1 MWVGSIC
8 MISYEVSQSS
18 LSGPSETYS
27 NIPITA
33 CLHKCFRV
41 VVRPKYS
48 KYRNGNAN
56 VNCSMAGEL
65 PYLVRCTQEPL
76 PLYLYPLCQSL
87 YAFPMSYLCLPFVL
101 SVLDTRVPRW
111 FISTCPKFDLLSQ
124 NQNLWIYSS
133 GMPNAQPQGQPFA
146 CCRNKLELQLSRRL
160 LGVQALSPHVLTRP
174 KGNNF
179 EIIIGMTCYDIMLYQ
194 L

>member
-1 MWVGSIC
+1 MMWVGSIC

-65 PYLVRCTQEPL
+65 PMYQFPILSCQV
-76 PLYLYPLCQSL
+76 YPR
-87 YAFPMSYLCLPFVL
+87 AFASISISSMPESLCLP
-101 SVLDTRVPRW
+101 
-111 FISTCPKFDLLSQ
+111 
-124 NQNLWIYSS
+124 
-133 GMPNAQPQGQPFA
+133 
-146 CCRNKLELQLSRRL
+146 
-160 LGVQALSPHVLTRP
+160 HVLLVFTIRP
-174 KGNNF
+174 
-179 EIIIGMTCYDIMLYQ
+179 LRP
-194 L
+194 